1 MVNRYKNI
9 CTLTSRLRFRY
20 IHILFYARNITIH
33 IQGTCIRSAFTY
45 CSAYKENHKFAENV
59 IKVKHGTCPC
69 TVEHFFLW
77 VYCLCG
83 RFSELSEAN
92 IQILQTVAPHL
103 SVNGLTSLT
112 EVMVAR
118 IISCESEDV
127 MATNGKYRKCETK
140 KFYVAKCLTVFLKFG
155 HKFVHVESQDGGF
168 KRGIPW
174 CLLSNHN

>member
-1 MVNRYKNI
+1 M
-9 CTLTSRLRFRY
+9 SRFRFRS
-20 IHILFYARNITIH
+20 IHILFYVRNIIIHVH
-33 IQGTCIRSAFTY
+33 IQGTCILSAFTY
-45 CSAYKENHKFAENV
+45 CSAYKENYEFAENIII
-59 IKVKHGTCPC
+59 IKSIAWYMYMHC
-69 TVEHFFLW
+69 W

-103 SVNGLTSLT
+103 SVNGLTSLA

-140 KFYVAKCLTVFLKFG
+140 KFYLAECLTLYWKNLDICTCRIARWRVLT
-155 HKFVHVESQDGGF
+155 F
-168 KRGIPW
+168 KTEIPW
-174 CLLSNHN
+174 CLLSNHTRSYM